1 MMRCVPNARAREELL
16 VVVATGRDD
25 RPAVAVKGKVITLI
39 PAKEPIVLF
48 AMEREQ
54 YDAAPAM
61 EILLCL
67 ATGVRAGAEFDA

>member
-1 MMRCVPNARAREELL
+1 MMRCALDARAREELL

-25 RPAVAVKGKVITLI
+25 RPAVVAKGKAITLI
-39 PAKEPIVLF
+39 PAKEPIALF

-54 YDAAPAM
+54 YVAAPAM

-67 ATGVRAGAEFDA
+67 ATGVRAGEEFEA